1 MGAMNL
7 LAHAWVARATGHD
20 APEAVLGALLP
31 DLATMAQVRLDRA
44 RLAAAPPG
52 DPLAAG
58 VRCHVA
64 TDAVFHR
71 DARFVGGSSAIRR
84 DLREAGVGLGAA
96 RAVGHVGWE
105 LLLDGTLLRTPTDEA
120 FAAALARVDEA
131 TPVVAD
137 RDRARWDA
145 FLASWERDRPPDRP
159 HPPHRLR
166 YDDPG
171 WVAERLVAILA
182 PRPRLALPADRVPV
196 VRDTL
201 ERHLAAVVAAAP
213 GVLADTAAGV
223 AAA

>member
-1 MGAMNL
+1 MNL

-31 DLATMAQVRLDRA
+31 DLATMAQVRLDRG
-44 RLAAAPPG
+44 RLAAAPPD

-64 TDAVFHR
+64 TDAVFHH
-71 DARFVGGSSAIRR
+71 DARFVAGSSAIRR

-120 FAAALARVDEA
+120 FGEALARVDGA
-131 TPVVAD
+131 TAVVAD
-137 RDRARWDA
+137 GDRARWDA
-145 FLASWERDRPPDRP
+145 FLASWERDRPPADRP
-159 HPPHRLR
+159 RPPHRLR

-201 ERHLAAVVAAAP
+201 ARHLAGIVADAP